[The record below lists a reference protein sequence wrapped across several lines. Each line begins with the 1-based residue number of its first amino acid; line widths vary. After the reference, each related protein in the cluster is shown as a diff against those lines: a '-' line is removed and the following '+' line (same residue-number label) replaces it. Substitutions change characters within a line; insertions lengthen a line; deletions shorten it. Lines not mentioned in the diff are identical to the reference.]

1 MLEPRSYKLM
11 ERTLAT
17 ARLCACVHYRVS
29 LDIVKVDDV
38 IIGKMAA
45 GDYAIIKHTIVR

>member
-1 MLEPRSYKLM
+1 M

-17 ARLCACVHYRVS
+17 TQISACVRFRVS

-38 IIGKMAA
+38 IMGKMAA